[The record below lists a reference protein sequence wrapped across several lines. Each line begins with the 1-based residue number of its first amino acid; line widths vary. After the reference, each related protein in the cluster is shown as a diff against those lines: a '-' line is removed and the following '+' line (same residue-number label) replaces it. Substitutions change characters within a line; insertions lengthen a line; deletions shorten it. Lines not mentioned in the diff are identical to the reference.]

1 MNCSGLREKE
11 NKDMVKGLKNKII
24 TTVLDETGIRLHPK
38 DLQISASNN
47 LLVLK
52 LWNSELIK
60 KKYQSEKSLESDEF
74 AEDLLTDLFDEYYD
88 IREKIIDVK
97 KQELNDT
104 YLTDIT
110 DRIKENLKKNKV
122 SGAMID
128 SLEFEFI
135 DYVSTKTGVLNS
147 DWGLPLIGLRGT
159 DFEGVDYFYTID
171 INKDPLVLDEKVIS
185 EELMKRIR

>member
-11 NKDMVKGLKNKII
+11 YKDMIKGLKSKII

-38 DLQISASNN
+38 DLQISAANN

-88 IREKIIDVK
+88 IREKIIEVK

-104 YLTDIT
+104 YLKDIT
-110 DRIKENLKKNKV
+110 DRLKGNLKKNKV
-122 SGAMID
+122 NEAMLD

-135 DYVSTKTGVLNS
+135 DYVSTKSGVLNS
-147 DWGLPLIGLRGT
+147 DWGLPAIGLRVT

-171 INKDPLVLDEKVIS
+171 INKDPMVLDEKLIT